1 MRHLEKSYRIT
12 WCNYDVLHHITKSHR
27 ITYNIYG
34 QPYNASSTYKIQ
46 LLFKILQN
54 YRPLLL
60 CKIYFKLSKVRKT
73 IQLIYSF
80 IIPIIEYKSSQRNDM
95 HILFSQHCD
104 RCASYLII
112 SLFDHQRL
120 VLLFFLLGKT

>member
-12 WCNYDVLHHITKSHR
+12 WCNYDALHHITKSHH

-60 CKIYFKLSKVRKT
+60 CKIYFKLSKVTKVYN
-73 IQLIYSF
+73 LF
-80 IIPIIEYKSSQRNDM
+80 I
-95 HILFSQHCD
+95 H
-104 RCASYLII
+104 
-112 SLFDHQRL
+112 
-120 VLLFFLLGKT
+120 LLFQS